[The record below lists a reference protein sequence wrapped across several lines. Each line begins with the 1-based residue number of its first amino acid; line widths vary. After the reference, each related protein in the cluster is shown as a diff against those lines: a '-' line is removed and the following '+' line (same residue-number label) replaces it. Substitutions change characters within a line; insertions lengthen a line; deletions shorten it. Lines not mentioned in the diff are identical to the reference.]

1 MKKNLSIFFLCFLF
15 WQVSAQ
21 NIIVCDNCNF
31 TNVSNAISNA
41 NTHDTIIVS
50 KGLYK
55 EHDIIIDKPLTL
67 IGEEAIID
75 ADFKGGCFNVIADSV
90 SISGFTINNIKTSYT
105 KDISGIYTFRISNF
119 IFENNTFNNP
129 FFAILIQKSE
139 NGIVRN
145 NVING
150 NAKDEISSGNGI
162 HLWHSNN
169 VEIYGNTISQMRDG
183 IYLEFVKNSNTYKN
197 ESRNHVRYGLHFMF
211 SNSNSYQDNI
221 FERNGA
227 GVAVMFSKDIVMTN
241 NIFQYNWGTASYG
254 LLLKEIYDAEISN
267 NTFIQNTIG
276 INAEGS
282 TRVNYFNNIFKSN
295 GWATKITG
303 GCYDNIFYNND
314 FLIHF

>member
-129 FFAILIQKSE
+129 FFAILIQ
-139 NGIVRN
+139 RP
-145 NVING
+145 
-150 NAKDEISSGNGI
+150 
-162 HLWHSNN
+162 
-169 VEIYGNTISQMRDG
+169 
-183 IYLEFVKNSNTYKN
+183 
-197 ESRNHVRYGLHFMF
+197 F
-211 SNSNSYQDNI
+211 SI
-221 FERNGA
+221 
-227 GVAVMFSKDIVMTN
+227 
-241 NIFQYNWGTASYG
+241 
-254 LLLKEIYDAEISN
+254 L
-267 NTFIQNTIG
+267 
-276 INAEGS
+276 
-282 TRVNYFNNIFKSN
+282 
-295 GWATKITG
+295 
-303 GCYDNIFYNND
+303 
-314 FLIHF
+314 